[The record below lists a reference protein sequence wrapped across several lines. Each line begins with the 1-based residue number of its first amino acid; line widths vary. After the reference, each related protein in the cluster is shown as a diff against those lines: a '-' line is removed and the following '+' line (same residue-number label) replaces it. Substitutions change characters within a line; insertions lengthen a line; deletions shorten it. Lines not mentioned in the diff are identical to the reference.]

1 MPVNSFKWKHHEGEI
16 ILKRCIFLTMLFGVV
31 TALLSCTAK

>member
-1 MPVNSFKWKHHEGEI
+1 MVRKYEEEI
-16 ILKRCIFLTMLFGVV
+16 FSEVLTLEKGVPIDECLEGVV